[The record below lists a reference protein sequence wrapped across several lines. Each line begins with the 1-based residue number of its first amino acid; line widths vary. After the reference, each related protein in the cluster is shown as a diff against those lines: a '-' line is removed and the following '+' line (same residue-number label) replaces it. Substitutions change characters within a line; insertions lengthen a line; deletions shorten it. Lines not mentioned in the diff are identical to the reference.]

1 MAGSDTTLT
10 GMSSDKLS
18 GACRWDRR
26 SGLRSHLQKVQV
38 HVEILIISFV
48 QGLQIAFSLVN
59 VMVPAKLVIKSTRT
73 LLVVVGVIVVMD
85 AGSQVQMC
93 QMVRWFKLKES

>member
-1 MAGSDTTLT
+1 MADSDTMLT

-38 HVEILIISFV
+38 HVEFISFEE
-48 QGLQIAFSLVN
+48 GLQIAFSLVN

-73 LLVVVGVIVVMD
+73 LLVVVSVIVVVD

-93 QMVRWFKLKES
+93 